1 MLDANKFDSVSELDF
16 HQKPLGATIYAPTYI
31 IRGRYGTGGR
41 FVISAWVFFVAMGF
55 GSY

>member
-41 FVISAWVFFVAMGF
+41 FIVAVWMFLVAMGF